1 MMDAIL
7 IADSGA
13 ESLSATNPLR
23 LSLHGRTASVQ
34 VIRHCLTHEGK
45 IVEPIEGEGTGSWS
59 SGYKLNGI
67 FLFSYL
73 TRQGF
78 EIELINSYYDE
89 RDRFREMLDKNP
101 GVIII
106 STTFIP
112 GKKTLRKLVADIRN
126 LAPHIFIVAG
136 GPLAYLSY
144 LVLKRKEDRGYD
156 TESAKEDFLFLSTED
171 EPLVDIY
178 IISLGGEQILEKVL
192 TRLKR
197 GDSLEDIPNT
207 VHFGRKGYSFSGRW
221 DDSIPARGFS
231 IEWQNLPDSIFK
243 SGVVPLQ
250 ASTGC
255 PYRCAFCNFTKDRRL
270 NGIKPIEHLVEEIRE
285 VCRRGARYVW
295 FVDDNFRL
303 GKHDLNAVCERFLK
317 ENLQFSWMT
326 FVRASTLKEVDMQLL
341 RAAGCWEVQLGLES
355 ADRQV
360 LRNMNKRATPEL
372 YSKVLQ
378 GLLEAG
384 IHCSCYFIVGFPG
397 ETTETARCTREF
409 IRDHQFEELEGNLSW
424 SIFPFIFTP
433 LSPIYEPE
441 MRQKYGLTGYMY
453 RWQHETMNSDQAREL
468 VLKTF
473 LELEHSG
480 PIYRDDNLD
489 MLRSLEP
496 YRRKMFESARHRLSK
511 AALQRQIGEEDILR
525 SFTPAFS
532 GTRTLHA
539 TR

>member
-7 IADSGA
+7 VADSGP

-23 LSLHGRTASVQ
+23 LSLHGRTASIQ
-34 VIRHCLTHEGK
+34 VIRHYLAHEGK
-45 IVEPIEGEGTGSWS
+45 IAEPIEGGEVGSWN

-67 FLFSYL
+67 SLFSYL

-101 GVIII
+101 KVVII

-112 GKKTLRKLVADIRN
+112 GKKPLRKLVADIRN
-126 LAPHIFIVAG
+126 LAPDIFIVAG

-156 TESAKEDFLFLSTED
+156 TESAKEDFLFLSAED
-171 EPLVDIY
+171 EPLVDMY
-178 IISLGGEQILEKVL
+178 VISLGGEQILAKVL
-192 TRLKR
+192 TSVKR
-197 GDSLEDIPNT
+197 GDSVEDVPNT
-207 VHFGRKGYSFSGRW
+207 VHFGGKGYSFSARW
-221 DDSIPARGFS
+221 DNSIPARGFS

-255 PYRCAFCNFTKDRRL
+255 PYRCAFCNFTKDRRV
-270 NGIKPIEHLVEEIRE
+270 NGIKSIDHLVEEIRE

-303 GKHDLNAVCERFLK
+303 GKHDLNIACERFLK
-317 ENLQFSWMT
+317 ENLKFSWMT

-378 GLLEAG
+378 RLLEAG
-384 IHCSCYFIVGFPG
+384 INCSCYFIMGFPG
-397 ETTETARCTREF
+397 ETTETAIRTKEF

-424 SIFPFIFTP
+424 SIFPFILTP
-433 LSPIYEPE
+433 LSPIYEPK
-441 MRQKYGLTGYMY
+441 MRKKYGLTGYMH

-489 MLRSLEP
+489 ILRSLTP

-511 AALQRQIGEEDILR
+511 AALKKQIGEEEILR
-525 SFTPAFS
+525 SFTPVFS
-532 GTRTLHA
+532 GI
-539 TR
+539 